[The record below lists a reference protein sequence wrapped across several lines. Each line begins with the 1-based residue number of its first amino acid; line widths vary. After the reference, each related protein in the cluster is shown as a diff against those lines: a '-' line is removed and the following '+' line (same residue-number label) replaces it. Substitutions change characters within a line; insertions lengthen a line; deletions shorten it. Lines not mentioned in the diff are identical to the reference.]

1 MCAGMVEIRLCS
13 LCNLCIL
20 CLDWVRPSRK
30 VKNPTNPTAVS
41 WSESVASFCSLSSI
55 LEVVK
60 SSASCSSTLQDPSG
74 YAATPLPHGNL
85 RPKYRGSQ
93 LSNFQ
98 SESAGISLTS
108 ASSFQR
114 TSLLYGYTIQKK
126 KDVTSPRDRIQ
137 VQVKSHSHLIPNIL
151 FLIEVL
157 RMQGYRDE

>member
-1 MCAGMVEIRLCS
+1 MCAGMVEIRLYS

-98 SESAGISLTS
+98 QIHFHIGLKLPKNQFVII
-108 ASSFQR
+108 R
-114 TSLLYGYTIQKK
+114 YPRKK
-126 KDVTSPRDRIQ
+126 YVTSPTDRIQ
-137 VQVKSHSHLIPNIL
+137 VQVKTHSHLIPNI
-151 FLIEVL
+151 FFN
-157 RMQGYRDE
+157 